1 MSLVYGVQ
9 IIGRRVT
16 ERSEEVGQD
25 KKGVDGT
32 QDTDPLLW
40 IVFSSSSIV
49 LIFISLN
56 VECYSNWVN

>member
-1 MSLVYGVQ
+1 MHIKFWCGCKVYFLPTLSALGSDHRTVSLVYGVQ

-32 QDTDPLLW
+32 QDTDPLL
-40 IVFSSSSIV
+40 
-49 LIFISLN
+49 
-56 VECYSNWVN
+56 